1 MKAQNEQVRCK
12 SVASKQDVIARY
24 PELGDEFE
32 FRCRWHV
39 WNYELFKLLLT
50 RQASLLAH
58 FGEVAGR

>member
-1 MKAQNEQVRCK
+1 MKPQNEQVCFQ
-12 SVASKQDVIARY
+12 SVASKQDLIARY
-24 PELGDEFE
+24 PEFGDEIK